1 LVMIAFYSFSFIGKF
16 VVQCISL
23 QNTRGSAGFLGDDTA
38 SLLGGEL
45 SFLLVLLRDLYWG
58 VGLLL
63 TGIVDLWTVALYPS
77 QKDVRSS
84 TSPLNGAWFVVLATL

>member
-1 LVMIAFYSFSFIGKF
+1 MIAFYSFSFIGKF

-45 SFLLVLLRDLYWG
+45 SFLLVLLRDLY
-58 VGLLL
+58 
-63 TGIVDLWTVALYPS
+63 
-77 QKDVRSS
+77 
-84 TSPLNGAWFVVLATL
+84 